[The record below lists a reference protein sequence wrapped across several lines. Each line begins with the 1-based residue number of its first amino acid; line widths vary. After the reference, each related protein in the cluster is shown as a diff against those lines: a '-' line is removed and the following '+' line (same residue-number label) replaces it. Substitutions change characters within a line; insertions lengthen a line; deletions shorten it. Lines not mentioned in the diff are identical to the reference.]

1 MKRKRNLI
9 LIVAAIIV
17 IVAMIV
23 FLQFNRNRI
32 QSVKFN
38 GYETSE
44 EAIKKYLDAFVKKDS
59 ESVMSSYCPKGM
71 EKAAADQEVSVEKLY
86 KKEME
91 QLDEILKN
99 REQEITGYKYSLEK
113 ELSEDEIEK
122 LFEGYEP
129 ERACSYEVSFTSEEF
144 PQNSKFRIYTVCYGK
159 AWYIMNLENI
169 IPDDFYMGQ

>member
-71 EKAAADQEVSVEKLY
+71 EKAAADRTEGGGRRGQCADDRTLQQ
-86 KKEME
+86 
-91 QLDEILKN
+91 QLL
-99 REQEITGYKYSLEK
+99 
-113 ELSEDEIEK
+113 
-122 LFEGYEP
+122 
-129 ERACSYEVSFTSEEF
+129 
-144 PQNSKFRIYTVCYGK
+144 
-159 AWYIMNLENI
+159 
-169 IPDDFYMGQ
+169 